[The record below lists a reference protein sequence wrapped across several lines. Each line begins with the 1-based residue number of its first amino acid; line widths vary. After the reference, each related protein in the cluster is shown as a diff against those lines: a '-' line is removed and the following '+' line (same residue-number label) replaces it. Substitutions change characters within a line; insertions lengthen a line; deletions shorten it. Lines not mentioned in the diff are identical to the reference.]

1 MLTTPLREAM
11 FRLQC
16 LHLPTTTHIKPDP
29 RQGKYKPQG
38 KLASLNGTKG
48 RRAAKMYSAVLLPG
62 TRSVSS
68 FTVPKVLKARRR
80 TGKRAG

>member
-1 MLTTPLREAM
+1 MLNSSLRDAID
-11 FRLQC
+11 RLQ
-16 LHLPTTTHIKPDP
+16 LLPKHEHLMPNLKRP
-29 RQGKYKPQG
+29 KYKPQG